1 MVYRL
6 TSLRTLYLR
15 FNRLAVVDSRIGN
28 LKVSKVNLYL
38 KVSKVNFCNN
48 IKISGKSN
56 SVPFGL
62 LSKLIF
68 HGVHEFRGTEIG

>member
-28 LKVSKVNLYL
+28 LRVSRVNLKFVFVSKE
-38 KVSKVNFCNN
+38 
-48 IKISGKSN
+48 
-56 SVPFGL
+56 
-62 LSKLIF
+62 F
-68 HGVHEFRGTEIG
+68 HEK